1 MVMICPQCR
10 SARVCYVDVWLGRGS
25 GNMYKCLDCG
35 FQGASFIDVDEE
47 TARKFAEEKQKSD

>member
-1 MVMICPQCR
+1 MICPQCR
-10 SARVCYVDVWLGRGS
+10 SSNVDVWLGRGS